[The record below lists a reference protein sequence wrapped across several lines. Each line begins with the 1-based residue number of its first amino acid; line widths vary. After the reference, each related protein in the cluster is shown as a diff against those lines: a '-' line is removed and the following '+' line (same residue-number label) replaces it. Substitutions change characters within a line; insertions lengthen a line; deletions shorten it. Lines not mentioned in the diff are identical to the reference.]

1 MNNIPTPMYMKHAI
15 LLLAALTLFSCAK
28 EDTAPDVPAAPSA
41 PGGGFTIP
49 TTSFWR
55 INSVNNGGSAEIV
68 SVNNLGNS
76 MGLNKPFPDA
86 GYGYCQ
92 LRVYFDN
99 SNLDI
104 RTLVPEGGSIA
115 YPITI
120 NSDVGNDSIRV
131 QLDVV
136 DQNSGTSGY
145 YFYRATGGK
154 VYISKSNGKLRYS
167 SEGALPMSGVKYPAM
182 QEYLYSCQL
191 EFSQVQP

>member
-1 MNNIPTPMYMKHAI
+1 MKHMI
-15 LLLAALTLFSCAK
+15 LLLLAITLFSCAK
-28 EDTAPDVPAAPSA
+28 EDTAPDTPAAPSA
-41 PGGGFTIP
+41 PSGGFTIP

-68 SVNNLGNS
+68 SVNVAGNN

-92 LRVYFDN
+92 LRVFFDDP
-99 SNLDI
+99 NLDI
-104 RTLVPEGGSIA
+104 RALVPEGGSIA

-120 NSDVGNDSIRV
+120 NSDAGNDSLRV

-136 DQNSGTSGY
+136 DQNSGTNGN
-145 YFYRATGGK
+145 YFYRSTGGK
-154 VYISKSNGKLRYS
+154 VHISKSNGKLRFS
-167 SEGALPMSGVKYPAM
+167 SEGVLPMSGVKYPAM
-182 QEYLYSCQL
+182 QDYIYSCQL